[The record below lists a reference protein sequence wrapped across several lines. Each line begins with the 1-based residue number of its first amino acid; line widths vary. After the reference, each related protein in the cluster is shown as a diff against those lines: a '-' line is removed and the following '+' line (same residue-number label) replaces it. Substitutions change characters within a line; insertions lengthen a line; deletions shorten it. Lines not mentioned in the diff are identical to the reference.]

1 MTTTST
7 VTQSPAQTQP
17 LAPARVQEVRREEKP
32 LPRTIYDAS
41 GFEVFA
47 KHFLAGFSQA
57 LGMILVYGIFVTI
70 TITLAMR
77 YLLPTVQPYL
87 DMYKQSM
94 QSLQAIQSTFGSM
107 GGGVTGT
114 TDTFQEGSSGASAEF
129 SQGSVPG
136 ITTMTVTPEQLQYA
150 QQLLQQMQQK
160 PN

>member
-7 VTQSPAQTQP
+7 VTQSPAQIPPT
-17 LAPARVQEVRREEKP
+17 APARFQEVRREEKP

-57 LGMILVYGIFVTI
+57 LGMILVYVIFVAI
-70 TITLAMR
+70 TITLAMK

-94 QSLQAIQSTFGSM
+94 QSLQTIQSTFAPAEPTQ
-107 GGGVTGT
+107 GV
-114 TDTFQEGSSGASAEF
+114 TFQEESNSGSAPSGT
-129 SQGSVPG
+129 QGSAPG
-136 ITTMTVTPEQLQYA
+136 STTMTVTPEQLQQA
-150 QQLLQQMQQK
+150 QQLLLQMQQK
-160 PN
+160 GN